1 MMTEKCVVVG
11 RRKKRN
17 GRAGEKEVGERWSW
31 KWKWEIGDDE
41 YGGDDRRPWERG
53 DRGLLLLL

>member
-1 MMTEKCVVVG
+1 MTSEK
-11 RRKKRN
+11 KKKN
-17 GRAGEKEVGERWSW
+17 VAGRAGEKEVGERWSW

-53 DRGLLLLL
+53 DRGLLLLLL